1 MTMDT
6 LELFQVG
13 SPAAAPIPPRG
24 DAPTARLLLPSTAT
38 EEEWHRVRRSGIGGS
53 DVAAILGL
61 DKYRGPRHVYE
72 AKHGRDVE
80 GDNEAMEFGRELEDV
95 IARSFSRRS
104 GIAIS
109 TPPGTLVHTERA
121 WMLANVDR
129 YALDETGAVVAPVE
143 CKNRSEYQADD
154 WEDGV
159 PDSPAIQAHWYM
171 AVGGWEYAWVAALIG
186 GNRLRYHRLERD
198 EELIGYLT
206 ETCGGWYQRHVVEG
220 FPPPAD
226 GLEATKELLGRLWTA
241 KPEDIA
247 EVDIDRARALR
258 KQRADL
264 KAQIEALDTALTT
277 VENEMRLINEAAE
290 VAKCGKSVAW
300 SWKQNGNFSPK
311 RFREAYP
318 ELAAEL
324 TTLVEALDMD
334 RLKNEHPAIYT
345 EFRARVLR
353 VPAKEL

>member
-1 MTMDT
+1 MTIT
-6 LELFQVG
+6 TTERSGAQA
-13 SPAAAPIPPRG
+13 PAAGRP
-24 DAPTARLLLPSTAT
+24 DAPTARLLLPSTASADQ
-38 EEEWHRVRRSGIGGS
+38 WHEVRRSGIGGS

-61 DKYRGPRHVYE
+61 DKYRGPRHVFE
-72 AKHGRDVE
+72 AKHGRDIE
-80 GDNEAMEFGRELEDV
+80 GDSEAMEFGRELEDV
-95 IARSFSRRS
+95 IARTFSRRANVP
-104 GIAIS
+104 IV
-109 TPPGTLVHTERA
+109 TPPGTLVHNSQA

-129 YALDETGAVVAPVE
+129 YALDEAGAVVAPVE

-206 ETCGGWYQRHVVEG
+206 ETCGSWYQRHVVDG

-241 KPEDIA
+241 KPEDIV
-247 EVDIDRARALR
+247 EVDRARAEELR
-258 KQRADL
+258 TERLRL
-264 KAQIEALDTALTT
+264 KGQIEALETALTT
-277 VENEMRLINEAAE
+277 VENEMRLFNGESE
-290 VAKCGKSVAW
+290 VAKVGKSVAW

-311 RFREAYP
+311 RFREAHP

-334 RLKNEHPAIYT
+334 RLKAGHPAIYT